1 MVKLRGRVTLFL
13 SALTLVIISG
23 MIGFYYIKTN
33 NGETA
38 NMIDAFTWT
47 VVTLTTLG
55 SYTAE
60 TTLSTSIGKLFTSI
74 FVILGISVFF
84 IGAPLIIVPWV
95 EKKVKNMVK
104 PKPIPI
110 PEKDQVIICGYSEI
124 IDEVIDSLRI
134 HGIDYVIIDN
144 RKDKIDIC
152 HNKKLPYVFGDPS
165 DDDLLLKANFK
176 SAISLIAAMDDEM
189 NAFICLT
196 ASNIRDDIRIIAV
209 AEKTQNVKTLYAA
222 GASRVLNP
230 KIIAGSILGRRAC
243 HDYIIEVSG
252 KFAKFGDLEIR
263 QYAIPIK
270 SFVIN
275 STIRNLQIRSKTGA
289 IIIGLWKEGNL
300 LLNPDPDELL
310 SEGTTILAMGTKN
323 QLNSFHRL
331 IGWI

>member
-1 MVKLRGRVTLFL
+1 
-13 SALTLVIISG
+13 
-23 MIGFYYIKTN
+23 
-33 NGETA
+33 
-38 NMIDAFTWT
+38 
-47 VVTLTTLG
+47 
-55 SYTAE
+55 
-60 TTLSTSIGKLFTSI
+60 
-74 FVILGISVFF
+74 
-84 IGAPLIIVPWV
+84 
-95 EKKVKNMVK
+95 MVK

-134 HGIDYVIIDN
+134 HGIDYIIIDN

-152 HNKKLPYVFGDPS
+152 HKKKLPHVFGDPS
-165 DDDLLLKANFK
+165 DDDVLLKANFK

-275 STIRNLQIRSKTGA
+275 NTIRNLQIRSKTGT

-300 LLNPDPDELL
+300 LLNPDPDEEL

>member
-1 MVKLRGRVTLFL
+1 MF
-13 SALTLVIISG
+13 
-23 MIGFYYIKTN
+23 GFYYIKTN
-33 NGETA
+33 MGETT
-38 NMIDAFTWT
+38 NIIDAFTWT

-55 SYTAE
+55 SYTAD
-60 TTLSTSIGKLFTSI
+60 TALSTSIGKLFTSV

-84 IGAPLIIVPWV
+84 IGAPLIIIPWV
-95 EKKVKNMVK
+95 EKKVTNVLK

-110 PEKDQVIICGYSEI
+110 PDKDHVIICGYSDI
-124 IDEVIDSLRI
+124 IDEVIESLRV
-134 HGIDYVIIDN
+134 HGVYYVITDN
-144 RKDKIDIC
+144 RKKMIDTCREKQI
-152 HNKKLPYVFGDPS
+152 PYVFGDPS
-165 DDDLLLKANFK
+165 DADILMKANFN

-189 NAFICLT
+189 NAFVCLT
-196 ASNIRDDIRIIAV
+196 ANKLRDNLRIIAI

-243 HDYIIEVSG
+243 HDYVIEVSG

-270 SFVIN
+270 SFIIDK
-275 STIRNLQIRSKTGA
+275 TIRDLKIRSKTGA
-289 IIIGLWKEGNL
+289 IILGLWKEGDL
-300 LLNPDPDELL
+300 LLNPDSDEVL

-323 QLNSFHRL
+323 QLNSFHKL